1 MYFLLFENMHL
12 LLYLILPGFV
22 FLMVKTQ
29 TYFNKSMLI
38 SIFLVCF
45 VHWSFASSNCVLLT
59 SYANSGQ
66 LRSCFKAFVCV
77 CVCVWS

>member
-29 TYFNKSMLI
+29 TYFNKS
-38 SIFLVCF
+38 C
-45 VHWSFASSNCVLLT
+45 
-59 SYANSGQ
+59 
-66 LRSCFKAFVCV
+66 
-77 CVCVWS
+77 